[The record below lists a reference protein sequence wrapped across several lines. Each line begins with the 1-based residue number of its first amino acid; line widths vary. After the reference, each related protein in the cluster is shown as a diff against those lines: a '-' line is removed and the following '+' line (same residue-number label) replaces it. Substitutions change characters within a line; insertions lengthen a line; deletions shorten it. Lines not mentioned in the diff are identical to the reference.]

1 MKIGQISSFF
11 YTIFSRMQTGC
22 QYLQKKYCYSV
33 QIWENTDQKTLRIS
47 PVFTQQIFL
56 CIKETN
62 CDLIPDN
69 LFSFYEVAHSF
80 RNPFFLPPESVT
92 KP

>member
-1 MKIGQISSFF
+1 MKIVRISSF
-11 YTIFSRMQTGC
+11 SHMQTGY

-33 QIWENTDQKTLRIS
+33 QLWENTDLKTLRIS
-47 PVFTQQIFL
+47 PVFTQRIFL

-69 LFSFYEVAHSF
+69 LFSFYEVTHSF
-80 RNPFFLPPESVT
+80 PMHPFSTP
-92 KP
+92 